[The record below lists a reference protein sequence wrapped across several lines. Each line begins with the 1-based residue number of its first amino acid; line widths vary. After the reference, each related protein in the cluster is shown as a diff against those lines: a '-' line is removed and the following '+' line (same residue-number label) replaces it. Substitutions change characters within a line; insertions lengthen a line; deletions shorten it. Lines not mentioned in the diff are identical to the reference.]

1 MMGSLVFASLACG
14 LLAPAADPTPPR
26 DQDALKGDWRQTAFV
41 MDGRSRDASG
51 ITIRIDGDTI
61 TVKHG
66 EEAEPP
72 APYTLDPAKKAI
84 DLKLE
89 NEGRTM
95 RGIYQVE
102 GKTLKICL
110 NPKSRP
116 SKFTAEAGT
125 GNVLMVFERR

>member
-1 MMGSLVFASLACG
+1 MRSLIFASFACG
-14 LLAPAADPTPPR
+14 LLVAADDPAVRR
-26 DQDALKGDWRQTAFV
+26 DQKALKGDWKQTSFV
-41 MDGRSRDASG
+41 MNGRARDASG
-51 ITIRIDGDTI
+51 TTIRIDGDAI

-66 EEAEPP
+66 DESESP

-95 RGIYQVE
+95 KGIYEVG

-110 NPKSRP
+110 NPETRP

-125 GNVLMVFERR
+125 GNVLMVFERP